1 MRTVN
6 PIFIPRNH
14 RIEAAIADAEAG
26 RFDKFTE
33 LVEVLAHPYDG
44 QREFAEYAK
53 PPAPEEEVQQT
64 FCGT

>member
-1 MRTVN
+1 MLSQARRRGLLLRS
-6 PIFIPRNH
+6 PL
-14 RIEAAIADAEAG
+14 DASK
-26 RFDKFTE
+26 KFNE
-33 LVEVLAHPYDG
+33 LVEVLAVLAHPYDG